1 MTSASSLHSF
11 AVTASSE
18 SCFVLPKLF
27 NPLLH
32 FLLHSHQYLPLMMG
46 CPAPLPDVGLPL
58 ICQCAWNAVELV
70 ACCKALSCGLTGELG
85 SNYMLHAMCFFFLA
99 IRFQGYF
106 LLKCNC
112 SKTGQY
118 DFFYT
123 LPLLLF
129 LRRCQPPTPLLLTD
143 GEKLVLA
150 FRSCVGTGK

>member
-1 MTSASSLHSF
+1 MCMCKQMYQQPTLTCNLQHQATYTQDWGIWDQVTHALSMTSASSLHSF

-85 SNYMLHAMCFFFLA
+85 SNYMLHAMFFFPWLLDFRA
-99 IRFQGYF
+99 I
-106 LLKCNC
+106 
-112 SKTGQY
+112 
-118 DFFYT
+118 FF
-123 LPLLLF
+123 
-129 LRRCQPPTPLLLTD
+129 
-143 GEKLVLA
+143 
-150 FRSCVGTGK
+150 